1 MEKEFRSQL
10 QTLRDKNLLLQH
22 TECSKEESE
31 ELLARQKNNEALPDD
46 VISNGAST
54 WDEIA
59 PVYMRLS
66 DNPNIS
72 YNERIEYLLLQ
83 QTEQLKSIKKYMLF
97 FVVLTCISL
106 FLSLISIFGML
117 S

>member
-10 QTLRDKNLLLQH
+10 QSLRDKNSLLRH
-22 TECSKEESE
+22 TECSKEESA
-31 ELLARQKNNEALPDD
+31 ELLARQKNDEALPDD
-46 VISNGAST
+46 VISNGANN
-54 WDEIA
+54 WDGVE
-59 PVYMRLS
+59 PSFTRLS

-72 YNERIEYLLLQ
+72 YNERVEYLLLQ

-97 FVVLTCISL
+97 FVILTCISL
-106 FLSLISIFGML
+106 AFSLISVLGAL